1 MLIDIT
7 LSTIEDFKRAVME
20 VRLDDLYADVL
31 PQEPILRW
39 VHKGCRNDEL
49 RKVHFERE
57 AANG

>member
-1 MLIDIT
+1 VAETMLATPDW
-7 LSTIEDFKRAVME
+7 FKRAVME

-39 VHKGCRNDEL
+39 VYKGCRNDEL
-49 RKVHFERE
+49 RKVYFERE